1 MRWLAKYLLRGNEL
15 DRILRKAAK
24 HGKKTFLIPWNRG
37 LGDIALGL
45 YALVW
50 RIREFIPDAE
60 ITFLTRRE
68 LEDPFLLLEGTRAIV
83 APWWERGM
91 PLDVEDTLKR
101 LHMRK
106 DSYDIVLEKINP
118 TKWLS
123 WQRGKLTPKLKW
135 KNEYDALSRR
145 FNVNDPSRLHIGV
158 HLSTE
163 TGQFYGY
170 KKDWPVDNWKTLFA
184 ELSENSKVRIVL
196 FGIHKTEP
204 FDLPSVLDLRG
215 ETGFLETLSIIK
227 NCCRV
232 LIAPDGGILSIAY
245 YLDVSF
251 PITVISLWADPN
263 QGVLKQAVPSPNPG
277 LKHLP
282 LIGKDGDISKI
293 SVDSVLHMIS
303 TEKAPV

>member
-1 MRWLAKYLLRGNEL
+1 MLGFLKTLRGNEL
-15 DRILRKAAK
+15 DRLLRKAAK
-24 HGKKTFLIPWNRG
+24 SGKKTFLVAWNRG

-50 RIREFIPDAE
+50 RIKEFIPDAQ
-60 ITFLTRRE
+60 IAFLTRKE
-68 LEDPFLLLEGTRAIV
+68 LEDAFRLLKGSQVITV
-83 APWWERGM
+83 PWWERGM
-91 PLDVEDTLKR
+91 QLDMEDTLRR
-101 LHMRK
+101 LHLRR

-123 WQRGKLTPKLKW
+123 WQRGKLTPKLQW
-135 KNEYDALSRR
+135 KDEYDALFRR
-145 FNVNDPSRLHIGV
+145 FNIYDPSLLYIGAHV
-158 HLSTE
+158 STE

-170 KKDWPVDNWKTLFA
+170 RKDWPVDNWRTLF
-184 ELSENSKVRIVL
+184 ERLSENRNVRIIL

-204 FDLPSVLDLRG
+204 FDLPSVIDLRG
-215 ETGFLETLSIIK
+215 ETGFLETLSIIT
-227 NCCRV
+227 NCCNV

-251 PITVISLWADPN
+251 PITVISLWADPD

-277 LKHLP
+277 LKHSP

-293 SVDSVLHMIS
+293 SVDSVLRMIS
-303 TEKAPV
+303 TKKVPV